1 MFESSF
7 MKYKERTALI
17 TETGKGIT
25 YRELDQLQKDMSHLI
40 CVEGLTLVVCTNT
53 LESIVIYLACI
64 QKHGTV
70 MLEGNIREDQL
81 KKLVEEY
88 LPEVIFLPKKQF
100 EERLALKGYRYLEM
114 GMQDYICCKRLITGP
129 QTYPELALLLTTSGS
144 TGSPKHVRISY
155 ENLEKNTVAII
166 RSLGI
171 CKEDRTIT
179 SLEMSYSYGLSV
191 INTFLMSGASIVL
204 TDRRVYSAEFWKLAA
219 DKGVTSFSGVPSF
232 YEMFF
237 RFGIQQYVPDSLKV
251 MTQAGG
257 AMRNGLWDNMQ
268 EYAERHGIQ
277 FYVMYG
283 QTEASPRISC
293 LPWTDMKRKK
303 GSAGLP
309 LDGEKITIM
318 SSAGKFAPAG
328 EPGEILC
335 EGENVG
341 LGYAYSREDLSRT
354 DDWNGILH
362 TGDIGYL
369 DCEGYL
375 YLTGRKSGYAKVM
388 GKRISLAELE
398 EILRE
403 KCGVVCSCQETAG
416 KIVLTG
422 CNDTSVIKLL
432 ADITGI
438 NARMFECIR

>member
-70 MLEGNIREDQL
+70 MLEGNIREEQL

-166 RSLGI
+166 RSL
-171 CKEDRTIT
+171 
-179 SLEMSYSYGLSV
+179 Y
-191 INTFLMSGASIVL
+191 
-204 TDRRVYSAEFWKLAA
+204 
-219 DKGVTSFSGVPSF
+219 FSP
-232 YEMFF
+232 
-237 RFGIQQYVPDSLKV
+237 
-251 MTQAGG
+251 
-257 AMRNGLWDNMQ
+257 
-268 EYAERHGIQ
+268 
-277 FYVMYG
+277 
-283 QTEASPRISC
+283 
-293 LPWTDMKRKK
+293 
-303 GSAGLP
+303 
-309 LDGEKITIM
+309 
-318 SSAGKFAPAG
+318 
-328 EPGEILC
+328 EI
-335 EGENVG
+335 
-341 LGYAYSREDLSRT
+341 
-354 DDWNGILH
+354 
-362 TGDIGYL
+362 
-369 DCEGYL
+369 
-375 YLTGRKSGYAKVM
+375 GRAHV
-388 GKRISLAELE
+388 
-398 EILRE
+398 
-403 KCGVVCSCQETAG
+403 
-416 KIVLTG
+416 
-422 CNDTSVIKLL
+422 
-432 ADITGI
+432 
-438 NARMFECIR
+438 